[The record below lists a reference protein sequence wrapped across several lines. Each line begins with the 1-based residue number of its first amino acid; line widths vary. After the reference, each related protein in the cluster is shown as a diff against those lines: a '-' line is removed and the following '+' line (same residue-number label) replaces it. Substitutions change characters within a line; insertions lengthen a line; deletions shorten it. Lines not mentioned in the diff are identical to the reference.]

1 MKKPGLKTV
10 MALAIAAPALLGAN
24 AALADECVRGNEIL
38 ATTAV
43 YFEVD
48 STVIKP
54 ETQAQLKDIAQRY
67 ASHPSVIACA
77 LGQADKTG
85 NADYNK
91 KLALRRAEAVA
102 ELMKANGLGKADWQI
117 KSRGESFGDAAAL
130 KRLFNDDLAFDE
142 DRRVEVMV
150 MAN

>member
-1 MKKPGLKTV
+1 VKKPGLKTV

-67 ASHPSVIACA
+67 ACHPSVIACA